1 MDAGQL
7 WQGAFKLI
15 TMLSPFLL
23 LLLSITYS
31 NEAIGLIRNAVLKQ
45 RGKRSDW

>member
-1 MDAGQL
+1 MEANL
-7 WQGAFKLI
+7 WQGAMKLI

-31 NEAIGLIRNAVLKQ
+31 NEVIGLIRNAVLNQ
-45 RGKRSDW
+45 RGRRDWD